1 MKEISP
7 DQSLFTKLFQA
18 KLFFFWLTPYTFRLS
33 PEALRLMPIL
43 KVLNKS
49 STNPII

>member
-1 MKEISP
+1 MSP

-18 KLFFFWLTPYTFRLS
+18 KLFFFWLTPYALRLTPDAS
-33 PEALRLMPIL
+33 RLMPIV
-43 KVLNKS
+43 KVMNKS